1 MRSLLDI
8 NILIALLDP
17 KHIFHSD
24 AHTWW
29 SMRGDLQWASCPLT
43 ENGFLRIMSN
53 PRYDKHKQF
62 SFTELAKLLG
72 DFARDTQ
79 HEFWPDDIS
88 LLDDSIIPSNIIL
101 GSKLITDTY
110 LLALA
115 VKNNGRLVTFDAKI
129 SRSTVIGATAKNL
142 SVISVA

>member
-1 MRSLLDI
+1 
-8 NILIALLDP
+8 
-17 KHIFHSD
+17 
-24 AHTWW
+24 
-29 SMRGDLQWASCPLT
+29 
-43 ENGFLRIMSN
+43 MSN

-101 GSKLITDTY
+101 GSKQIADTY